1 MLREQRSISGYR
13 SKQNETMI
21 YKTVIIDDESKAR
34 TMLKGLL
41 AMHCQSRISVI
52 GEAGCVKDGLAE
64 IREKNP
70 DLVFLDV
77 QMPDGTGFDL
87 LEQIPDIPFKVIF
100 ASAFDKFAIQA
111 FKFSAL
117 DYLLKPV
124 EVEALIEA
132 VSKLDESERFRE
144 MNRKLEVLLSN
155 KNSFE
160 KIALPTLDGII
171 FVKIKEIIRC
181 ESDNNYTAIYLK
193 NGEKIMVSRT
203 LKEYDDMLT
212 PFNFFRIHK
221 SHLINLG
228 FLSRYKK
235 GEGGFVIMED
245 GAELEVSRR
254 RKEEFLEAIQNI

>member
-1 MLREQRSISGYR
+1 
-13 SKQNETMI
+13 MI
-21 YKTVIIDDESKAR
+21 YKALIIDDESKAR
-34 TMLKGLL
+34 NALRNLL
-41 AMHCQSRISVI
+41 EQHCSDKVIVI
-52 GEAGCVKDGLAE
+52 GEADCVQKGLEAVQSL
-64 IREKNP
+64 KP

-87 LEQIPDIPFKVIF
+87 LEQLQEVNFKLIF
-100 ASAFDKFAIQA
+100 ASAFDKFAITA

-124 EVEALIEA
+124 EAEYLIEA
-132 VSKLDESERFRE
+132 CSRLEETDRFKE
-144 MNRKLEVLLSN
+144 LNKKLEILMSN

-181 ESDNNYTAIYLK
+181 ESDNNYTGIFLK
-193 NGEKIMVSRT
+193 SGERIMVSRT
-203 LKEYDDMLT
+203 LKEYDDMLS

-221 SHLINLG
+221 SHLINLS
-228 FLSRYKK
+228 FLNRYKK

-254 RKEEFLEAIQNI
+254 RKEEFLAAIQNI